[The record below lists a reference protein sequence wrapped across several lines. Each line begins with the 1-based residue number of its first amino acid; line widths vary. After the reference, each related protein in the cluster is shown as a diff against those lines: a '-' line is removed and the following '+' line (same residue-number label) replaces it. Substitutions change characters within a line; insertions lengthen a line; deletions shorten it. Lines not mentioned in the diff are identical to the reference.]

1 LVAFVQAC
9 VLLGPV
15 KECYFKKGVQKMS
28 KSKGLKPGVRAIRSG
43 QYQQIGPRGG
53 KGKEVTVVRG
63 EPLPP
68 TPSKGTS
75 YKLVDATKNKSG
87 KGK

>member
-1 LVAFVQAC
+1 MATGKA
-9 VLLGPV
+9 
-15 KECYFKKGVQKMS
+15 
-28 KSKGLKPGVRAIRSG
+28 GLRPGERAPRSG

-68 TPSKGTS
+68 TPSKGSS
-75 YKLVDATKNKSG
+75 YKIVDPTKNKSG
-87 KGK
+87 RGR